1 MSHYTIKSILLV
13 DDDRDDI
20 YFFSKALE
28 EFETNIE
35 LATAGDGFEAFE
47 KLQMSVPDVIL
58 LDLNMP
64 RMNGMAFLK
73 AIKKIKNLKGIPV
86 IIYTNNVSVFDE
98 AELLKL
104 GAYAVFTKPDD
115 FDKTVSTISELL
127 QMSFIRMSA

>member
-1 MSHYTIKSILLV
+1 MSYYTIKSILLV

-28 EFETNIE
+28 AFETNIE

-47 KLQMSVPDVIL
+47 KLQLAVPDVIL

-73 AIKKIKNLKGIPV
+73 AIKKIKNLKSIPV
-86 IIYTNNVSVFDE
+86 IIYTTHVTVFDE

-104 GAYAVFTKPDD
+104 GAYAVFVKPDD
-115 FDKTVSTISELL
+115 FDSTVETIGALL
-127 QMSFIRMSA
+127 QMNFIRMTA